1 MKFCQNC
8 GTLNDIE
15 LENCENCGT
24 EINSESFEKIL
35 PFAKN
40 AVYYGFMYRLE
51 YENQIKENGE
61 VTIKYSLLEPSNY
74 YDFIAVAALTGYIGG
89 VAHQIVNYVG
99 KQIVDFIKR
108 KIEPDE
114 KDKEFIEFFE
124 DDEKVEKFA
133 QYVNEYYTGKHVKN
147 RKVANAIVEE
157 EMADFAAHEKGE
169 EFAKVL
175 RDFNPEEKGELLELF
190 TEIAKGVNKQRRELI
205 PSNDDLKELFG
216 AKKKELVKEKKKDK
230 TKNKNRKKKR
240 KK

>member
-8 GTLNDIE
+8 GTLNDTE
-15 LENCENCGT
+15 LSICENCGT
-24 EINSESFEKIL
+24 EINTESFEKIL

-40 AVYYGFMYRLE
+40 AVCYGFIYRLE

-99 KQIVDFIKR
+99 KQIVDFVKQKIK
-108 KIEPDE
+108 PNE

-124 DDEKVEKFA
+124 DADNVEKFA
-133 QYVNEYYTGKHVKN
+133 KYVNEYYTGKHVKN
-147 RKVANAIVEE
+147 RQVADAIVEE
-157 EMADFAAHEKGE
+157 EMADFATHEKGE
-169 EFAKVL
+169 EFAKAL

-190 TEIAKGVNKQRRELI
+190 TEIAKGVTKQRRELI

-216 AKKKELVKEKKKDK
+216 AKKKELVKEKKKHK
-230 TKNKNRKKKR
+230 TKNKKGKKKR